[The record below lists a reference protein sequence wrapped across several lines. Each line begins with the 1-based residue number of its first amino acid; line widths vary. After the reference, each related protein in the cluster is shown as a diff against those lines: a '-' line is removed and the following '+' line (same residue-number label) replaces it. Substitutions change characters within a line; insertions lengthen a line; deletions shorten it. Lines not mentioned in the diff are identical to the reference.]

1 MSSPAAPDL
10 RGVLPV
16 LATPFAED
24 MTVDEG
30 ALRAEID
37 WVFEAGADG
46 VVVAM
51 VSEILRLAADEQAEL
66 GRMVCSHVAG
76 RGPVVLSV
84 GAESS
89 HVALRLARRAED
101 DGASALMAIPPLTV
115 ALDSQETGAYFRTL
129 ADATSVP
136 LIVQDASGYVGEP
149 LSLDL
154 QADLLRAYGEER
166 IQFKPEAVPI
176 GPRLSMLR
184 EATDGRARV
193 FEGSGGAALVD
204 SYARGV
210 VGTMPGPDLVWAIR
224 ALWDALAADDHE
236 RVRALDEA
244 LSPLMALVTSL
255 GSYVAFEKH
264 LLVRQGVLPSTRVRE
279 PLGFVLD
286 GETRRRLDEL
296 FDRLSEVVR
305 S

>member
-1 MSSPAAPDL
+1 MSSPATPDL

-16 LATPFAED
+16 LATPFTEG
-24 MTVDEG
+24 MTIDEG

-37 WVFEAGADG
+37 WVFDAGADG

-51 VSEILRLAADEQAEL
+51 VSEILRLATDEQEEL
-66 GRMVCSHVAG
+66 GRLVCSHVDG
-76 RGPVVLSV
+76 RGPVVLSA
-84 GAESS
+84 GAEST

-115 ALDSQETGAYFRTL
+115 ACGAEDTGAYFRAL

-136 LIVQDASGYVGEP
+136 LIVQDASGYVGDP
-149 LSLDL
+149 LSLEL
-154 QADLLRAYGEER
+154 QADLMRAYGDER
-166 IQFKPEAVPI
+166 IQFKPEAIPI

-184 EATDGRARV
+184 DATGGRAQV

-204 SYARGV
+204 SYARGIA
-210 VGTMPGPDLVWAIR
+210 GTMPGPDLVWAIR
-224 ALWDALAADDHE
+224 ALWDALAADNHK
-236 RVRALDEA
+236 RAQAINEA

-264 LLVRQGVLPSTRVRE
+264 FLVRQGVLPSARVRE
-279 PLGFVLD
+279 PLGFAID
-286 GETRRRLDEL
+286 DETRRRLDEL
-296 FDRLSEVVR
+296 FNRLSEVVR

>member
-1 MSSPAAPDL
+1 MPDL

-16 LATPFAED
+16 LATPFTQER
-24 MTVDEG
+24 TIDEG
-30 ALRAEID
+30 ALRAEVD
-37 WVFEAGADG
+37 WVLDSGADG

-51 VSEILRLAADEQAEL
+51 VSEILRLATDEQEALGEL
-66 GRMVCSHVAG
+66 VCSHVAG

-84 GAESS
+84 GAEST
-89 HVALRLARRAED
+89 HVALRLARRAEA

-115 ALDSQETGAYFRTL
+115 ACGAEEAGTYFRAL

-154 QADLLRAYGEER
+154 QARLLREYGAER
-166 IQFKPEAVPI
+166 VRFKPEAIPI

-184 EATDGRARV
+184 DATDGRARV

-204 SYARGV
+204 SHARGV

-224 ALWDALAADDHE
+224 ALWDALEAGDHA
-236 RVRALDEA
+236 RARAIDEA
-244 LSPLMALVTSL
+244 LSPLMSLVTSL

-264 LLVRQGVLPSTRVRE
+264 FLVRQGVLPSSRVRE
-279 PLGFVLD
+279 PLGFTLD
-286 GETRRRLDEL
+286 EETRRRLDEL
-296 FDRLSEVVR
+296 FDRLSGVVR
-305 S
+305 A